1 MFTMAAGSTPM
12 TNAIT
17 NGTVGNR
24 QGPNGAEALG
34 AMYHRAAATTAWPRA
49 TDISETV
56 SATRRATVLLM
67 ADTDRRRTPIARRGD
82 AMRLSRAVSAAPDTT
97 APSRPHTSHARF

>member
-34 AMYHRAAATTAWPRA
+34 TMYHLATATTA
-49 TDISETV
+49 
-56 SATRRATVLLM
+56 
-67 ADTDRRRTPIARRGD
+67 
-82 AMRLSRAVSAAPDTT
+82 
-97 APSRPHTSHARF
+97 